1 MELKNYFAQDSQGNA
16 QPNAVCHL
24 YFVGTQNYAT
34 GLHNATDQILT
45 NPFTSDGN
53 GLIQF
58 KAPDGLYDLRVV
70 SGVRDYKIQIQF
82 LDVATQVTTV
92 TTAAEQVSVDA
103 ETASDAAD
111 RATTAANAAQLSG
124 KVYATTALGLAVTTN
139 GGYFNVPVTGGN
151 DALVLYRN
159 DSGVATEIQR
169 YLSSVGIAGMIRR
182 SSSKDILRVIDSTG
196 KGAMR
201 LTRNGKFLVLGRDVL
216 TEIDTALELTE
227 NVQFTGSAQGGSI
240 ALRDAAGKAP
250 FKITRTGRL
259 KVMGRDILREIDAL
273 GSGDAF
279 TEQLANINKMLTP
292 NKNLLIVGDSL
303 SAYTGSWARTITN
316 DLTDPNRTSTIL
328 AVGGHTSSQQAGR
341 LGALPFLV
349 TLQDNKILATGATN
363 VTNSQMLAAD
373 GVTLMTVWPVSPQGT
388 GPTFRARV
396 SGVLGTFSSTTYT
409 GETPT
414 ALVFTP
420 DAGQLTVDLPVE
432 VCVPTESVWAVGHEY
447 DTLLIGIGRNNFQ
460 DTATVKRDWLAV
472 KNWQATLNKRCIL
485 VTPPNMSGEGITSS
499 PTKYAAIVELEKYA
513 QELFG
518 EYAIISRQIL
528 MRHPNTSIQGDL
540 DAVADGRVPPS
551 LTSDGLHWI
560 PETGH
565 TYIRAAAAAVINRK
579 GY

>member
-1 MELKNYFAQDSQGNA
+1 MELKNYFAQDAEGNIQA
-16 QPNAVCHL
+16 NATCHL
-24 YFVGTQNYAT
+24 YLAGTQAYAS
-34 GLHNATDQILT
+34 GLQNAAGQALS
-45 NPFTSDGN
+45 NPFIAGTN

-58 KAPDGLYDLRVV
+58 KAPDGMYSLRVQA
-70 SGVRDYKIQIQF
+70 GIRDYTVQIQL
-82 LDVATQVTTV
+82 LDVPTSVSTATQSAA
-92 TTAAEQVSVDA
+92 TATAKADA
-103 ETASDAAD
+103 AKTDAD
-111 RATTAANAAQLSG
+111 RASVAAGAAQQNSS
-124 KVYATTALGLAVTTN
+124 VYATTTAGLAATTD
-139 GGYFNVPVTGGN
+139 GKYFNVPVLSGN

-159 DSGVATEIQR
+159 DAGVATEIQR
-169 YLSSVGIAGMIRR
+169 YPSTVGINGMIRR
-182 SSSKDILRVIDSTG
+182 SGSKDIIRLMDSNG
-196 KGAMR
+196 KGALR
-201 LTRNGKFLVLGRDVL
+201 LTRNGKFVVLGRDLFSEV
-216 TEIDTALELTE
+216 DTALAVSN
-227 NVQFTGSAQGGSI
+227 NVQFTGAAQSGTFT
-240 ALRDAAGKAP
+240 LRDTAGKAP

-259 KVMGRDILREIDAL
+259 KVLGRDVLRELDAL
-273 GSGDAF
+273 GSGTAF
-279 TEQLANINKMLTP
+279 ADQLAAVNKQLTP

-341 LGALPFLV
+341 LGALPFLI
-349 TLQDNKILATGATN
+349 TLTNNKILAIGATS
-363 VTNSQMLAAD
+363 VTSSQMLAAD

-388 GPTFRARV
+388 GPTFRARL
-396 SGVLGTFSSTTYT
+396 SGVLGTFSSSTFS
-409 GETPT
+409 GEVPT

-420 DAGQLTVDLPVE
+420 DAGQITVDKPVE
-432 VCVPTESVWAVGHEY
+432 TCVPTESVWAQGHEY
-447 DTLLIGIGRNNFQ
+447 DTLLIGLGRTNFQ

-472 KNWQATLNKRCIL
+472 KNWQQTLNKRCIL
-485 VTPPNMSGEGITSS
+485 VTPPNMSGEGSTSG

-513 QELFG
+513 QEIFG

-528 MRHPNTSIQGDL
+528 MRYPNTSLQSDL